1 MPGYAAIAAEKSV
14 TISSFVHIAES
25 EYKASRFQPVIE
37 YEDEDDILFCSSY
50 ASSSSFSGVVQ
61 YCN

>member
-25 EYKASRFQPVIE
+25 AYDWVNLLIR
-37 YEDEDDILFCSSY
+37 
-50 ASSSSFSGVVQ
+50 
-61 YCN
+61 